1 MLLLYLDIKMK
12 SDIIVDLKKIVY
24 CKYLLPYASTSI
36 VIVHGFSE
44 YKERYKEAVKLFLA
58 KGFNVYVLDLPGH
71 GESDG
76 HLENKYLYHI
86 DKFDDYVFTVKR
98 FINDVVKR
106 DSQNK
111 IVIYSHS
118 MGGLISTLLLEEN
131 QNLANALIL
140 SMPML
145 KIKVNLPDF
154 FVSILSNVMS
164 KIFPK
169 NKVFGKKNNEKAPTW
184 KWLNESFNAEK
195 KALCKDNAM
204 KINVPILVLEAGKD
218 EYVENF
224 AIDTFAS
231 YFKNIKKLIYPEAV
245 HEVYRIDGKIR
256 DEYFNDIFNFLR
268 LHSF

>member
-1 MLLLYLDIKMK
+1 MK

-24 CKYLLPYASTSI
+24 CKYLLPYASTSV

-44 YKERYKEAVKLFLA
+44 YKERYKEVVKLFLE
-58 KGFNVYVLDLPGH
+58 KGFNVYILDLPGH

-86 DKFDDYVFTVKR
+86 DKFDDYVFTVKH

-131 QNLANALIL
+131 QNIVNALIL
-140 SMPML
+140 SMPMF
-145 KIKVNLPDF
+145 KIKINMPYVFVN
-154 FVSILSNVMS
+154 IISNIMS
-164 KIFPK
+164 KVFPK
-169 NKVFGKKNNEKAPTW
+169 KKVLGKKDNEKAPTW
-184 KWLNESFNAEK
+184 KWLQESLNAGEK
-195 KALCKDNAM
+195 VLYKDNVL
-204 KINVPILVLEAGKD
+204 KINVPILLLEAGKD
-218 EYVENF
+218 VYVENS

-231 YFKNIKKLIYPEAV
+231 YFKNIKKFIYPEAV
-245 HEVYRIDGKIR
+245 HELYRVNGKIR

-268 LHSF
+268 LNSF